1 MAPPKTRVR
10 KFHRRSKN
18 GCVVCKERHVRCD
31 ERQPLCT
38 NCLQNGTQ
46 CRYPPPAEAKR
57 KPTPPDAVLVR
68 PTVTPSPTSLLP
80 TSHAFAGFGKDY
92 QLSNKSKWLFH
103 HFRTFYVRGQTPIE
117 RGQNVC
123 TVQRTF
129 LHPGLL
135 HGSLVVAAC
144 QWAWVTGSLDH
155 VMVPFLHHKAAAYEF
170 ARQQVL
176 DPEQA
181 FTETTVFA
189 IATLALAEGAIGDLD
204 ASSKHL
210 RGLHELTLRKNGYSL
225 AKLNIAQQM
234 LEMAGDRLQRGEVG
248 ILHDAIGADFQPT
261 VIALL
266 FTSLWDLG
274 SLPPREAPRY
284 GWWEANETKSD
295 RLWQG
300 YTKNLNWELSR
311 GFDPQHNITMMLNSD
326 PKSSRASYIATFF
339 YVLMAVNDSRVDC
352 VLTVWL
358 LEQLI
363 DDICLKEE
371 DMLAGTFSRHLWLW
385 SVLFGAAVASA
396 GLATESEGQR
406 QLDMWRAVYAG
417 KIKLVSRLLNL
428 RDWKDT
434 KQSLAEVAW
443 TEGTMAERKLREI
456 WEDAVGREHLLE
468 MLEMQKLLELTSLG
482 SAEA

>member
-31 ERQPLCT
+31 ERKPLCT

-57 KPTPPDAVLVR
+57 KTTPPDAVLVR

-103 HFRTFYVRGQTPIE
+103 Q
-117 RGQNVC
+117 
-123 TVQRTF
+123 
-129 LHPGLL
+129 
-135 HGSLVVAAC
+135 S
-144 QWAWVTGSLDH
+144 
-155 VMVPFLHHKAAAYEF
+155 AYEF

-225 AKLNIAQQM
+225 AKLNTAQQM

-248 ILHDAIGADFQPT
+248 ILHDVIGADFQPT

-284 GWWEANETKSD
+284 GWWEANETKRD

-371 DMLAGTFSRHLWLW
+371 DMVAGTFSRHLWLW

-396 GLATESEGQR
+396 GLATEFEGQR

-456 WEDAVGREHLLE
+456 WEDAMGKERLPE

>member
-18 GCVVCKERHVRCD
+18 GCIVCKERHVRCD

-46 CRYPPPAEAKR
+46 CRYPPTAQAKR
-57 KPTPPDAVLVR
+57 KTTPPDAVLVR
-68 PTVTPSPTSLLP
+68 PTVTPSPTSLLS

-103 HFRTFYVRGQTPIE
+103 HW
-117 RGQNVC
+117 
-123 TVQRTF
+123 
-129 LHPGLL
+129 LL

-225 AKLNIAQQM
+225 AKLNTAQQM
-234 LEMAGDRLQRGEVG
+234 LEMAGDRLRRGEVG

-284 GWWEANETKSD
+284 GWWEASETKSD

-406 QLDMWRAVYAG
+406 QLDMWRAVYAD
-417 KIKLVSRLLNL
+417 KIRLVSRLLNL

-456 WEDAVGREHLLE
+456 WEDAVGRENLPE